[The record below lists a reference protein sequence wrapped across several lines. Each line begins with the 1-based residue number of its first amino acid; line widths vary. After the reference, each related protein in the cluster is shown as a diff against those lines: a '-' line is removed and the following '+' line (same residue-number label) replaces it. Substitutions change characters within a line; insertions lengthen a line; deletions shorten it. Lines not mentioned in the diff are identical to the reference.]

1 MKICILTSIFPR
13 FKGDHCG
20 AGTTIY
26 EMTKKLSSQHEL
38 DMSVVAPNYYRIPK
52 YEVVDGVK
60 IYRFSYFF
68 PRKLQKLAYDAGIP
82 TNLRK
87 FKLAKVQLPLFI
99 LNFIFRAFWRVKNA
113 DIVHIQWILNGIAGV
128 PLGKIFQKP
137 RLINVHRVVS
147 TGRWMRLIIKYIVE
161 NVDFLIFNSSYTRD
175 ELLKVAQP
183 KQYCV
188 LPCTIDIDK
197 FTPGKRG
204 NLRHQL
210 GFSDDTLVIFFVGYL
225 IEKKGIRYLLEAMPN
240 ILAKLRNV
248 QLVLAGG
255 GTDLEKLKQQA
266 KDLNIEKHVTFLGWV
281 KNDDLADYYRDADV
295 FVLPSIIDSKGETET
310 QGLVLAEAMA
320 CGTPVVGSNVG
331 GIPDVI
337 TPEVGFL
344 AEPKNSIDL
353 ADKIVMML
361 SDPETRKK
369 MSQSA
374 IRWAREHFSW
384 HSVSRKYIEIY
395 NEIVIGK

>member
-1 MKICILTSIFPR
+1 MKICMLTSIFPR

-26 EMTKKLSSQHEL
+26 EMAKKLSSQHGL
-38 DMSVVAPNYYRIPK
+38 DMSVIAPNYYRIPK
-52 YEVVDGVK
+52 YEVMEGVK
-60 IYRFSYFF
+60 VYRFSYFF
-68 PRKLQKLAYDAGIP
+68 PRKFQKLAYDAGIP

-87 FKLAKVQLPLFI
+87 FKLAKIQLPLFI
-99 LNFIFRAFWRVKNA
+99 LNFFFRAFWRAKNA
-113 DIVHIQWILNGIAGV
+113 DIVHIQWIENGIAGV
-128 PLGKIFQKP
+128 PLGKLFRKP
-137 RLINVHRVVS
+137 MLINVHRVVS
-147 TGRWMRLIIKYIVE
+147 SGRWMRLLIKYIVE
-161 NVDFLIFNSSYTRD
+161 NVDYLIFNSSYTRD

-204 NLRHQL
+204 TLRKQL
-210 GFSDDTLVIFFVGYL
+210 GFSEDKLIIFFVGYL
-225 IEKKGIRYLLEAMPN
+225 IEKKGIRYLLDAMPN
-240 ILAKLRNV
+240 VLAKLPNV

-255 GTDLEKLKQQA
+255 GTDMEKLKQQA

-361 SDPETRKK
+361 SDPETRKE
-369 MSQSA
+369 MSQA
-374 IRWAREHFSW
+374 GIRWAREHFSW
-384 HSVSRKYIEIY
+384 QSVSRKYIEIY
-395 NEIVIGK
+395 NEILSDK

>member
-1 MKICILTSIFPR
+1 M
-13 FKGDHCG
+13 
-20 AGTTIY
+20 
-26 EMTKKLSSQHEL
+26 
-38 DMSVVAPNYYRIPK
+38 
-52 YEVVDGVK
+52 
-60 IYRFSYFF
+60 
-68 PRKLQKLAYDAGIP
+68 
-82 TNLRK
+82 
-87 FKLAKVQLPLFI
+87 
-99 LNFIFRAFWRVKNA
+99 
-113 DIVHIQWILNGIAGV
+113 
-128 PLGKIFQKP
+128 
-137 RLINVHRVVS
+137 
-147 TGRWMRLIIKYIVE
+147 
-161 NVDFLIFNSSYTRD
+161 
-175 ELLKVAQP
+175 
-183 KQYCV
+183 
-188 LPCTIDIDK
+188 
-197 FTPGKRG
+197 
-204 NLRHQL
+204 
-210 GFSDDTLVIFFVGYL
+210 
-225 IEKKGIRYLLEAMPN
+225 
-240 ILAKLRNV
+240 
-248 QLVLAGG
+248 
-255 GTDLEKLKQQA
+255 
-266 KDLNIEKHVTFLGWV
+266 
-281 KNDDLADYYRDADV
+281 